1 MPADA
6 IPIAKQE
13 TTIVTMVRVPGQVH
27 LVPGRVHRVPG
38 QVLGQVHP
46 VAEVRKAFA

>member
-1 MPADA
+1 MPADV

-13 TTIVTMVRVPGQVH
+13 TTIVIMVRVPG
-27 LVPGRVHRVPG
+27 RVPG
-38 QVLGQVHP
+38 QVPGRVPGQVHP